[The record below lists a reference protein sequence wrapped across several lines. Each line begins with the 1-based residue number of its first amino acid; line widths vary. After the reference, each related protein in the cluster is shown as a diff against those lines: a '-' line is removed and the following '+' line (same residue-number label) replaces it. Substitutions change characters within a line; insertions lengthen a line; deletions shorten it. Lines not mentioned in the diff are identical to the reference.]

1 MAKIDK
7 QMITQ
12 VAADLADRD
21 GLDKVTLKDL
31 AQTLNI
37 RSPSLYNHISGL
49 DELRTSIML
58 YGWSQLGNIIA
69 MSTVG
74 KSKDDAIRAMCKSYR
89 EYTIAHPGVFEAMM
103 WYNQSSS
110 QEATQVAGELAQL
123 VALILAGYNL
133 DEKKNIHASRMFRS
147 FLQGF
152 CSIVNNNG
160 FADPTPIQ
168 ESFDFAVEILIKGLE
183 SLKKL

>member
-1 MAKIDK
+1 MAKTDK
-7 QMITQ
+7 KLITQ

-49 DELRTSIML
+49 DEVRASIML
-58 YGWSQLGNIIA
+58 YGWAQLGTIIA
-69 MSTVG
+69 RSTVG

-89 EYTIAHPGVFEAMM
+89 DYTMAHPGVFEAMM

-110 QEATQVAGELAQL
+110 QEATQATSELSQL
-123 VALILAGYNL
+123 VALVLAGYNL
-133 DEKKNIHASRMFRS
+133 DKKKNIHASRMFRS

-160 FADPTPIQ
+160 FADHTPIQ
-168 ESFDFAVEILIKGLE
+168 ESFDFAVEILIKGLDSLE
-183 SLKKL
+183 SL